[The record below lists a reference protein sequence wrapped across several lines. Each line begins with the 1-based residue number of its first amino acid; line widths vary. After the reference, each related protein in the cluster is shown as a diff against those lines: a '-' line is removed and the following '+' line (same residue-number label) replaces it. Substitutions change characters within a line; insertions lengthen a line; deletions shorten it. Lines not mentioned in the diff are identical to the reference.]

1 METYEEIRLK
11 IDDEASVEIEFD
23 KLHSLMKLM
32 NIDCKMEVIEKESM
46 SGTKFYDKYMV
57 IRYDRQEV
65 YRKLHR
71 SRGGDKKKMNRSYIK
86 VEEVRKRMETENAD
100 EIAESLGISRA
111 TLFRRLKQAEEKN
124 EKYIF

>member
-23 KLHSLMKLM
+23 KLHSLMQLM

-46 SGTKFYDKYMV
+46 SGAKFYNKYMV

-71 SRGGDKKKMNRSYIK
+71 SRGGNKKKMNRSYIK
-86 VEEVRKRMETENAD
+86 VEEVKKRMETENAD

>member
-1 METYEEIRLK
+1 MENYEEIRLK

-23 KLHSLMKLM
+23 KLHSLMKLI

-46 SGTKFYDKYMV
+46 SGTKFYDKYML

-71 SRGGDKKKMNRSYIK
+71 SRGGNKKKMNRSYIK

>member
-23 KLHSLMKLM
+23 RLHSLMKLM

-46 SGTKFYDKYMV
+46 SGAKFYDKYMV
-57 IRYDRQEV
+57 ISYDRQEV

-71 SRGGDKKKMNRSYIK
+71 SRGGDKKKMKRSYIK